1 MLFDLSRY
9 DFRLPRYRRVKTKA
23 IFNRLLSPS
32 FSLTRNFHSH
42 LVSLTYPK
50 LQTSDRR
57 DSWKNV
63 VFPGKNVGHEP
74 IHNICVKRYVNFKPL
89 YLGNRLRYR
98 DKSKSE
104 FNGMVSSIFWVD
116 FNIKIF
122 SYSIVNYIEID
133 LKFTL
138 HNRMYFQYISWIFQ
152 FVSVA

>member
-9 DFRLPRYRRVKTKA
+9 NFRLPRYRRVKTKA

-104 FNGMVSSIFWVD
+104 FNGMVSSIFRVD
-116 FNIKIF
+116 FKAKIF
-122 SYSIVNYIEID
+122 NSLSFSRR
-133 LKFTL
+133 K
-138 HNRMYFQYISWIFQ
+138 IFHL
-152 FVSVA
+152 